1 MNWRHTALL
10 IALCTLIAIGFLA
23 FQRFP
28 NIAYMTS
35 DYAAISGW
43 SALQAGWPV
52 YSFVIAL
59 AALIGLLIGGWAGE
73 NSRERDAAERLAT
86 QQAELEGQQLQAQ
99 QTEQKARINAAE
111 AAQAK
116 RDAEALI
123 GPSQE
128 RINSLSEEN
137 ALLKRRLAGS
147 VEALERKKRQ
157 LRRLKKNDGDVL
169 LAEIERLR
177 GMIREDRQQIHKLEE
192 RLSTAKSAAS

>member
-1 MNWRHTALL
+1 
-10 IALCTLIAIGFLA
+10 LIAIGFLA
-23 FQRFP
+23 FQRFS

-43 SALQAGWPV
+43 AALLAGWPV
-52 YSFVIAL
+52 YSFIIAL
-59 AALIGLLIGGWAGE
+59 ATFIGLLLGGWIGQ

-99 QTEQKARINAAE
+99 KAEQEARVKAAE
-111 AAQAK
+111 ATQAK

-137 ALLKRRLAGS
+137 ALLKHRLAGS

-157 LRRLKKNDGDVL
+157 LREIKKNDGDVL

-177 GMIREDRQQIHKLEE
+177 GMIREDRQQIQRLEE
-192 RLSTAKSAAS
+192 RLRTAKSAVS